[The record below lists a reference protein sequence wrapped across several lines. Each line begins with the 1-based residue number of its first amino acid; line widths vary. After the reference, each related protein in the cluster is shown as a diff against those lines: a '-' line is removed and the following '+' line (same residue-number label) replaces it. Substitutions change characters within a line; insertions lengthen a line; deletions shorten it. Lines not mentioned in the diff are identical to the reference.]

1 MYWLALVIAGGFE
14 VVGVITMNR
23 LVRHKSLFNVMMM
36 ILAFAGSFSCLTYA
50 MNGIAMGT
58 AYAVWT
64 GIGTVGG
71 AIVGM
76 LMYNE
81 AKSGWRILF
90 IAMIITSAVGLKL
103 IS

>member
-1 MYWLALVIAGGFE
+1 MYWLSLIAAGCFE
-14 VVGVITMNR
+14 IFGVICMNR
-23 LVRHKSLFNVMMM
+23 LVRQRSLMNVLLM
-36 ILAFAGSFSCLTYA
+36 IVAFGGSFSFLTFA
-50 MNGIAMGT
+50 MNGISMGT
-58 AYAVWT
+58 SYAIWT

-81 AKSGWRILF
+81 ARSGLRILF
-90 IAMIITSAVGLKL
+90 IAMIVTSAVGLKL

>member
-1 MYWLALVIAGGFE
+1 MYWICLVIAGAFE
-14 VVGVITMNR
+14 VFGVISMNR
-23 LVRHKSLFNVMMM
+23 IIRHRSVLNVLMM
-36 ILAFAGSFSCLTYA
+36 IVAFAGSFSFLTVA
-50 MNGIAMGT
+50 MNGISMGT

-71 AIVGM
+71 ALVGM

-81 AKSGWRILF
+81 ARSGLRILF

-103 IS
+103 IA

>member
-1 MYWLALVIAGGFE
+1 
-14 VVGVITMNR
+14 MNR
-23 LVRHKSLFNVMMM
+23 LVRQKSIKNVVLL
-36 ILAFAGSFSCLTYA
+36 IIAFAGSFSLLTYS
-50 MNGIAMGT
+50 MEGISMGT

-81 AKSGWRILF
+81 ARSGLRILF
-90 IAMIITSAVGLKL
+90 IAMIVTAAVGLKL

>member
-1 MYWLALVIAGGFE
+1 MYWLSLVIAGAFE
-14 VVGVITMNR
+14 VLGVISMNR
-23 LVRHKSLFNVMMM
+23 IIRKRSLVNVLMM
-36 ILAFAGSFSCLTYA
+36 IVAFTGSFSCLTIA
-50 MNGIAMGT
+50 MNGISMGT

-71 AIVGM
+71 ALVGM

-81 AKSGWRILF
+81 ARSGLRILF

-103 IS
+103 IA

>member
-1 MYWLALVIAGGFE
+1 MYWLSLVVAGAFE
-14 VVGVITMNR
+14 VFGVISMNR
-23 LVRHKSLFNVMMM
+23 IIRQRSFLNLLMMM
-36 ILAFAGSFSCLTYA
+36 IAFVGSFSFLTIA
-50 MNGIAMGT
+50 MNGISMGT

-71 AIVGM
+71 ALVGM

-81 AKSGWRILF
+81 ARSGLRILF

-103 IS
+103 IA